1 MSPSPFHNKVLM
13 PNHASNLSYKVINL
27 IHKDR
32 ALRNQLISHL
42 TALYEETRFISFTT
56 FVVY

>member
-13 PNHASNLSYKVINL
+13 ANHTSNLSYKVINL

-32 ALRNQLISHL
+32 APRNQLISHL
-42 TALYEETRFISFTT
+42 TALYEETHFI
-56 FVVY
+56 YNI